1 MIQGIYPEPF
11 FAHPSRMKFIQRLS
25 LIRNVIQENI
35 QEHSLQAAM
44 IAYSLINLLS
54 FPVS

>member
-44 IAYSLINLLS
+44 IAYSLVNLLS